1 MTCGGRIGMGMTMAI
16 TTVGATGT
24 TGVGQPMVGGVG
36 ATMVAPMIG
45 AGALAMMG
53 VKCGTTMTTS
63 ALC

>member
-1 MTCGGRIGMGMTMAI
+1 MGMTMAI